1 MTKTAA
7 TRDGYGEAL
16 LELASNPKVVV
27 LEADLGKSTKSL
39 HFRKAHPERTV
50 SCGIGEQN
58 MLLVGAGLAASG
70 YIPFAST
77 FAIFT
82 ERAFEQM
89 RNGVARPNLAV
100 HVCGSHGG
108 THTGTD
114 GSSAQSIEDLAI
126 YRTLPNVVVM
136 HPSDAVS
143 TKELTIQLA
152 SLGSP
157 SYMRTAR
164 NKTPVLY
171 EGREDKIKIGKGVV
185 LRDGTDVAI
194 VACGVMVSEA
204 LKAAETLEAKG
215 IQASVVDMHTLKP
228 LDGALIDS
236 LVASCGALVTA
247 EDHSVIGGLGGAVA
261 EHLTANTYAPLERVG
276 VQDRFGESGQSD
288 EMLELMQISAPYIVE
303 AAKRAM
309 GRRPDDERDAAGE
322 GS

>member
-1 MTKTAA
+1 MTRMAA
-7 TRDGYGEAL
+7 TRDGYGQAL
-16 LELASNPKVVV
+16 IELAENDKVVV

-39 HFRKAHPERTV
+39 HFRKAHPERTI

-58 MLLVGAGLAASG
+58 MLLVAAGMASSG

-126 YRTLPNVVVM
+126 YRTLPNVTVL
-136 HPSDAVS
+136 HPCDDVS
-143 TKELTIQLA
+143 TRLLTKQLA
-152 SLGSP
+152 DSDRP

-164 NKTPVLY
+164 NKTLVLY
-171 EGREDKIKIGKGVV
+171 DDVDPSTIQIGKGIE
-185 LRDGTDVAI
+185 LRDGADVAI
-194 VACGVMVSEA
+194 IACGVLVSEA
-204 LKAAETLEAKG
+204 LKAADALSEQG
-215 IQASVVDMHTLKP
+215 VQATVIDMHTIKP
-228 LDGALIDS
+228 LDTD
-236 LVASCGALVTA
+236 LVDRVAERCGAIVTA

-261 EHLTANTYAPLERVG
+261 EHLSTSSCTPLERVG
-276 VQDRFGESGQSD
+276 VNDRFGESGQAD
-288 EMLELMQISAPYIVE
+288 EMLELMELSAPHIVK
-303 AAKRAM
+303 AAQRAM
-309 GRRPDDERDAAGE
+309 NRK
-322 GS
+322 

>member
-1 MTKTAA
+1 MSRMAA
-7 TRDGYGEAL
+7 TRDGYGQAL
-16 LELASNPKVVV
+16 LELADNDRIVV

-39 HFRKAHPERTV
+39 HFRKAHPGRTV

-58 MLLVGAGLAASG
+58 MLLVAAGMASSG

-100 HVCGSHGG
+100 HLCGSHGG

-126 YRTLPNVVVM
+126 YRTLPNVTVL
-136 HPSDAVS
+136 HPCDDVS
-143 TKELTIQLA
+143 TRLLTKQLA
-152 SLGSP
+152 SSTNP

-171 EGREDKIKIGKGVV
+171 DDVDESTIQIGKGIE
-185 LRDGTDVAI
+185 LRKGNDVAI
-194 VACGVMVSEA
+194 IACGVLVSEA
-204 LKAAETLEAKG
+204 LKAADVLSQEGVEATV
-215 IQASVVDMHTLKP
+215 IDMHTIKP
-228 LDGALIDS
+228 LDVNLVD
-236 LVASCGALVTA
+236 LVAARCGAIVTA

-261 EHLTANTYAPLERVG
+261 EHLSGSSNTPLERVG
-276 VQDRFGESGQSD
+276 VKDRFGESGQAD
-288 EMLELMQISAPYIVE
+288 EMLELMELSSPHIIK
-303 AAKRAM
+303 AAQRAIH
-309 GRRPDDERDAAGE
+309 RK
-322 GS
+322 

>member
-1 MTKTAA
+1 MTNMAA
-7 TRDGYGEAL
+7 TRDGYGQAL
-16 LELASNPKVVV
+16 LELATNPRVVV

-39 HFRKAHPERTV
+39 HFRKEHPERTV

-126 YRTLPNVVVM
+126 YRTLPNVIVM
-136 HPSDAVS
+136 HPSDIVS
-143 TKELTIQLA
+143 TKLLTMQLA
-152 SLGSP
+152 ESNSP
-157 SYMRTAR
+157 SYTRTAR

-171 EGREDKIKIGKGVV
+171 EGREDEIKIGKGVV
-185 LRDGTDVAI
+185 LKEGHDVAI
-194 VACGVMVSEA
+194 VACGVMVSQSLDAAEA
-204 LKAAETLEAKG
+204 LAAKG
-215 IQASVVDMHTLKP
+215 ISAAVVDMHTLKP
-228 LDGALIDS
+228 LDGELIDR
-236 LVASCGALVTA
+236 LVSTCGALVTA
-247 EDHSVIGGLGGAVA
+247 EDHNVIGGLGGAVA
-261 EHLTANTYAPLERVG
+261 EHVTANAYAPLERVG
-276 VQDRFGESGQSD
+276 VQDRFGESGQAD
-288 EMLELMQISAPYIVE
+288 EMLDVMQISSPYIV
-303 AAKRAM
+303 
-309 GRRPDDERDAAGE
+309 DAAMRAIARKA
-322 GS
+322 

>member
-1 MTKTAA
+1 MTKMAA
-7 TRDGYGEAL
+7 TRDGYGDAL

-126 YRTLPNVVVM
+126 YRTLPNVIVM
-136 HPSDAVS
+136 HPSDVVS
-143 TKELTIQLA
+143 TKVLTMQLA
-152 SLGSP
+152 ASNAP
-157 SYMRTAR
+157 SYTRTAR

-171 EGREDKIKIGKGVV
+171 EGREDEIQIGKGIV
-185 LRDGTDVAI
+185 LREGSDVALI
-194 VACGVMVSEA
+194 ACGVMVSES
-204 LKAAETLEAKG
+204 LKAAEALANEG
-215 IQASVVDMHTLKP
+215 INATVVDMHTLKP
-228 LDGALIDS
+228 LDGALINN
-236 LVASCGALVTA
+236 LVASCGAIVTA
-247 EDHSVIGGLGGAVA
+247 EDHSIIGGLGGAVA

-276 VQDRFGESGQSD
+276 VKDRFGESGEADQ
-288 EMLELMQISAPYIVE
+288 MLEVMEISAPYIAE
-303 AAKRAM
+303 AARQAVARKA
-309 GRRPDDERDAAGE
+309 
-322 GS
+322 

>member
-1 MTKTAA
+1 MSKMAA
-7 TRDGYGEAL
+7 TRDGYGDAL

-70 YIPFAST
+70 FIPFAST

-126 YRTLPNVVVM
+126 YRTLPNVIVI
-136 HPSDAVS
+136 HPSDVVS
-143 TKELTIQLA
+143 TKVLTMQLA
-152 SLGSP
+152 ASNAP
-157 SYMRTAR
+157 SYTRTAR

-171 EGREDKIKIGKGVV
+171 EGREDEIKIGKGIV
-185 LRDGTDVAI
+185 LREGNDVAI
-194 VACGVMVSEA
+194 VACGVMVSES
-204 LKAAETLEAKG
+204 LKAAEVLADQG
-215 IQASVVDMHTLKP
+215 INATVVDMHTLKP
-228 LDGALIDS
+228 LDGALIDT
-236 LVASCGALVTA
+236 LVASCGAIVTA
-247 EDHSVIGGLGGAVA
+247 EDHSIIGGLGGAVA

-276 VQDRFGESGQSD
+276 VKDRFGESGEADQ
-288 EMLELMQISAPYIVE
+288 MLEVMEISAPYIAE
-303 AAKRAM
+303 AALRAVA
-309 GRRPDDERDAAGE
+309 RKA
-322 GS
+322 

>member
-1 MTKTAA
+1 MTRMAA
-7 TRDGYGEAL
+7 TRDGYGQAL
-16 LELASNPKVVV
+16 LELAENDKVVV

-39 HFRKAHPERTV
+39 HFRKAHPERTI

-58 MLLVGAGLAASG
+58 MLLVAAGMASSG

-126 YRTLPNVVVM
+126 YRTLPNVTVL
-136 HPSDAVS
+136 HPCDDVS
-143 TKELTIQLA
+143 TRLLTKQLA
-152 SLGSP
+152 DSDRP

-164 NKTPVLY
+164 NKTLVLY
-171 EGREDKIKIGKGVV
+171 DDVDPSTIQIGKGIE
-185 LRDGTDVAI
+185 LRDGADVAI
-194 VACGVMVSEA
+194 IACGVLVSEA
-204 LKAAETLEAKG
+204 LKAADALSEQG
-215 IQASVVDMHTLKP
+215 VQATVIDMHTIKP
-228 LDGALIDS
+228 LDTD
-236 LVASCGALVTA
+236 LVDRVAERCGAIVTA

-261 EHLTANTYAPLERVG
+261 EHLSTSSCTPLERVG
-276 VQDRFGESGQSD
+276 VNDRFGESGQAD
-288 EMLELMQISAPYIVE
+288 EMLELMELSAPHIVK
-303 AAKRAM
+303 AAQRAM
-309 GRRPDDERDAAGE
+309 NRK
-322 GS
+322 

>member
-171 EGREDKIKIGKGVV
+171 EGREDEIKIGKGVV

-204 LKAAETLEAKG
+204 LKAAETLEAQG

-228 LDGALIDS
+228 LDGALVDS
-236 LVASCGALVTA
+236 LVATCGALVTA

-288 EMLELMQISAPYIVE
+288 EMLDLMQISAPYIVE

-309 GRRPDDERDAAGE
+309 DRKA
-322 GS
+322 

>member
-1 MTKTAA
+1 MAA
-7 TRDGYGEAL
+7 TRDGYGQAL
-16 LELASNPKVVV
+16 LELADNDRIVV

-39 HFRKAHPERTV
+39 HFRKAHPGRTV

-58 MLLVGAGLAASG
+58 MLLVAAGMASSG

-100 HVCGSHGG
+100 HLCGSHGG

-126 YRTLPNVVVM
+126 YRTLPNVTVL
-136 HPSDAVS
+136 HPCDDVS
-143 TKELTIQLA
+143 TRLLTKQLA
-152 SLGSP
+152 SSTNP

-171 EGREDKIKIGKGVV
+171 DDVDESTIQIGKGIE
-185 LRDGTDVAI
+185 LRKGNDVAI
-194 VACGVMVSEA
+194 IACGVLVSEA
-204 LKAAETLEAKG
+204 LKAADVLSQEGVEATV
-215 IQASVVDMHTLKP
+215 IDMHTIKP
-228 LDGALIDS
+228 LDVNLVD
-236 LVASCGALVTA
+236 LVAARCGAIVTA

-261 EHLTANTYAPLERVG
+261 EHLSGSSNTPLERVG
-276 VQDRFGESGQSD
+276 VKDRFGESGQAD
-288 EMLELMQISAPYIVE
+288 EMLELMGLSSPHIIK
-303 AAKRAM
+303 AAQRAIH
-309 GRRPDDERDAAGE
+309 RK
-322 GS
+322 